1 MNEPL
6 IIGAVVVIV
15 LACCLLGWLVYKVGE
30 SIADAKKSNDAIVTA
45 LGSVSAVAESFGA
58 QCAQLRKSIEGAAEH
73 FAPVRDIQCTKCGG
87 TGVVEKENPLWTA
100 LAEALEA
107 NTVAARKGRK

>member
-15 LACCLLGWLVYKVGE
+15 LACCLLGILIYKVGYHL
-30 SIADAKKSNDAIVTA
+30 AT
-45 LGSVSAVAESFGA
+45 SVSLMTNSVGQSRHDFV
-58 QCAQLRKSIEGAAEH
+58 KFSEGLQKAAEH
-73 FAPVRDIQCTKCGG
+73 IAPVRDIQCTKCGG

-107 NTVAARKGRK
+107 NTAAARKGRK